1 MDFWPNCSQIRSTT
15 EEKYNYIKSKI
26 KLVQSGA
33 GIERK
38 KFILSFVLLF
48 LPVLFWKQEFD
59 LSSNADS
66 CQELI
71 QINSQYF
78 KVFASS
84 CNGIDTHL
92 EDAEDEGTAAAAS
105 DGPVQ
110 KLITLFPSYIM

>member
-1 MDFWPNCSQIRSTT
+1 MELELR
-15 EEKYNYIKSKI
+15 EKS
-26 KLVQSGA
+26 LS
-33 GIERK
+33 
-38 KFILSFVLLF
+38 LSFVLLF

-92 EDAEDEGTAAAAS
+92 EDAEDEGAAAAS
-105 DGPVQ
+105 DGPVE
-110 KLITLFPSYIM
+110 KLITLFPSYIK